1 MFQLLNAEKDIRFF
15 NKIDLQGA
23 AKVYSYKNILGKMI
37 KKSGVQIFYDNIHLS
52 PEVNK
57 LIAKRLVSYIE

>member
-37 KKSGVQIFYDNIHLS
+37 KKIWCPDFLRQYSSITRGEQINRKKISVIY
-52 PEVNK
+52 
-57 LIAKRLVSYIE
+57 